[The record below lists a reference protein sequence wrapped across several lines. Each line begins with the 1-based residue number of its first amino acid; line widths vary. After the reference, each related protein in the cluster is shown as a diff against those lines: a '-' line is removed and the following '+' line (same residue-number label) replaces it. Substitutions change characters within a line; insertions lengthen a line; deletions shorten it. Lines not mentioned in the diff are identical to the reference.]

1 MHIKSILI
9 ILLILIQLVFAEGG
23 SKEQAKGTA
32 VVADSSAFSV
42 AYWNPGMLAFKRD
55 LSMSLNAEKHHLG
68 RPDGSFGIE
77 NGVGNRMG
85 IGGAVF
91 FIDDFILYYAGLGY
105 RFSKADGVGISLSV
119 SYDMIEE
126 YQSPVALDLGWFR
139 FWSEKWQSG
148 LQIRNMGSDSRA
160 KSVEAGLTHR
170 NLLLS
175 KPASVSLSIVSSQIS
190 DTLSVFD
197 KDGYVLKG
205 KFGFEWRAVP
215 NGDLRFGI
223 NGKKPVVGWGY
234 DFNVRDKVISVDYAS
249 PLSVSLRVR
258 L

>member
-1 MHIKSILI
+1 
-9 ILLILIQLVFAEGG
+9 LLILIQLVFAEGG

-55 LSMSLNAEKHHLG
+55 LSIALNAEKHHLG

-77 NGVGNRMG
+77 DGVGNRMG
-85 IGGAVF
+85 VGGAVL
-91 FIDDFILYYAGLGY
+91 FISDSILYYAGLGY
-105 RFSKADGVGISLSV
+105 RFSKADGIGVSLSV
-119 SYDMIEE
+119 SYDMIIE
-126 YQSPVALDLGWFR
+126 YQTPVALDLGWFR

-148 LQIRNMGSDSRA
+148 LQVRNLGSDSRA
-160 KSVEAGLTHR
+160 KAAEAGLTHR

-175 KPASVSLSIVSSQIS
+175 RPASVSLSVVGSK
-190 DTLSVFD
+190 DEEYTLKS
-197 KDGYVLKG
+197 
-205 KFGFEWRAVP
+205 KFGFEWMAVA

-234 DFNVRDKVISVDYAS
+234 DFNIKDKIISIDYAS
-249 PLSVSLRVR
+249 PLSVSVR
-258 L
+258 CRL